1 MEETKRSHR
10 KTRIGVVL
18 SDKMQKTCVIGVERR
33 VRHALYGKYITLT
46 SKFMVHDEENQARVG
61 DVVRVM
67 ETRPLSRRKRW
78 RLVEVVKPAV
88 SREEAV

>member
-1 MEETKRSHR
+1 MTEKKRGYR
-10 KTRIGVVL
+10 KSRVGVVL
-18 SDKMQKTCVIGVERR
+18 SDKMQKSCVIGVERR
-33 VRHALYGKYITLT
+33 VRHKLYGKYIKLT
-46 SKFMVHDEENQARVG
+46 SKFMVHDEENQARIG
-61 DVVRVM
+61 DIVRVS